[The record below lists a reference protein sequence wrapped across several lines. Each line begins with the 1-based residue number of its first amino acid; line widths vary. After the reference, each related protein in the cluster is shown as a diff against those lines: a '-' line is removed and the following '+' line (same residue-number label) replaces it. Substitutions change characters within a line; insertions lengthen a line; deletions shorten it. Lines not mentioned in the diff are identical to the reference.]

1 VRENR
6 AETGRS
12 RASKNFHPHFL
23 ALALGSDL
31 AWYTMKFPAVY
42 WGSAKRT
49 AASFVLGACCLVAA
63 AGCSSGYKGQR
74 LRLEVATTARANK
87 NSPVPITLVAVQ
99 DPKLFERISKLTAKQ
114 WYEQREQ
121 IRRDYPSGTAF
132 AEWDWEFVPGQS
144 PPPMVIEVDSRSV
157 GAIIFANYRAP
168 GDHRFRVGPQ
178 RRMRIDL
185 GDDDFVVS
193 PLDAPEE

>member
-1 VRENR
+1 MR
-6 AETGRS
+6 
-12 RASKNFHPHFL
+12 
-23 ALALGSDL
+23 
-31 AWYTMKFPAVY
+31 FPTIH
-42 WGSAKRT
+42 WGLVQRT
-49 AASFVLGACCLVAA
+49 AATFVLGLCCALAS
-63 AGCSSGYKGQR
+63 AGCSSGYEGRR

-87 NSPVPITLVAVQ
+87 NSPVPLTLVAIR

-121 IRRDYPSGTAF
+121 IRRDFPSGTAF

-144 PPPMVIEVDSRSV
+144 PPPMVIEVDGKAT
-157 GAIIFANYRAP
+157 GAVIFANYRAP
-168 GDHRFRVGPQ
+168 GDHRFRIGPQ

-193 PLDAPEE
+193 PLDEADE